1 MSQTNDPAVAQ
12 ASEAAAPARERVR
25 IFDTTLRD
33 GEQSP
38 GFSMSR
44 PQKLHMAH
52 ALAELGV
59 DVLEAGFPQASEGDF
74 DAVNVIAR
82 DVRGPIIAGLARAQ
96 LGDINA
102 CVRALEPAEKKRIH
116 IFLAT
121 SPLHRRH
128 KLNMSREQ
136 VLETGIKAI
145 AHARQYCED
154 IEFSAEDAIRTE
166 PEFLIEVLS
175 TMIEAGATT
184 VNVPDTVGYTTPEE
198 IYQLFARLKREVR
211 GIDKVVLSSH
221 CHNDLGL
228 GVANSLAAVSAGAR
242 QVECTING
250 IGERAG
256 NAALEEI
263 VMALRTRADKF
274 KVETGI
280 RTQLL
285 YPTARLLANVTGSMI
300 PRNKAIV
307 GDNAFAHESGIHQH
321 GMLKNRETYEIMR
334 PEDVGVE
341 KTQLVLGKHSGKHAL
356 RDRLKTLGYE
366 VDETQLEELFPRFKA
381 LADKKKEVFD
391 SDLDALVLGQDPETM
406 GPWHLIDL
414 HASSHQGSGASASV
428 KLRHDDGRVAGGGEA
443 AIGDGPVHAAIRA
456 IELASGVSLD
466 IIDFQIRSLSP
477 SADAQGRATL
487 TVRHG
492 PRELTGRGVSTD
504 IIEAGA
510 LAALELVNRIERVN
524 RGQSLPMPAK
534 SA

>member
-1 MSQTNDPAVAQ
+1 MNPGT
-12 ASEAAAPARERVR
+12 AAKTIPVRERVR

-38 GFSMSR
+38 GFSMSQ

-59 DVLEAGFPQASEGDF
+59 DVLEAGFPQASAGDF
-74 DAVNVIAR
+74 AAVQAIAR
-82 DVRGPIIAGLARAQ
+82 ELRGPVIAGLARAQ
-96 LGDINA
+96 IGDIDA
-102 CVRALEPAEKKRIH
+102 CVRALEPAQKKRIH

-121 SPLHRRH
+121 SPLHRQH

-136 VLETGIKAI
+136 VLDAGARAI
-145 AHARQYCED
+145 RHARQYCDD

-166 PEFLIEVLS
+166 PEFLIDVLS

-198 IYQLFARLKREVR
+198 IFALFSRLKREVR
-211 GIDKVVLSSH
+211 GIDKVILSSH

-228 GVANSLAAVSAGAR
+228 GVANSIAAVAAGAR

-263 VMALRTRADKF
+263 VMALRTRTDKF

-280 RTQLL
+280 RTPLL
-285 YPTARLLANVTGSMI
+285 LPTARLLANITGSTI
-300 PRNKAIV
+300 PRNKAII
-307 GDNAFAHESGIHQH
+307 GENAFAHESGIHQH

-356 RDRLKTLGYE
+356 RDRLRSLGYE
-366 VDETQLEELFPRFKA
+366 VDDAQVEELFPRFKA

-391 SDLDALVLGQDPETM
+391 SDLDALVLGQDPAAL
-406 GPWHLIDL
+406 GPWTLEQLHVTSHL
-414 HASSHQGSGASASV
+414 GGGASASV
-428 KLRHDDGRVAGGGEA
+428 RLRHEDGRSVGETEGSL
-443 AIGDGPVHAAIRA
+443 GDGPVHAMLRA
-456 IELASGVSLD
+456 IERATGAPLD
-466 IIDFQIRSLSP
+466 IADFQIRSLSYG
-477 SADAQGRATL
+477 ADAQGRATL
-487 TVRHG
+487 TVNHAG
-492 PRELTGRGVSTD
+492 RELIGRGVSTD
-504 IIEAGA
+504 IVEASA
-510 LAALELVNRIERVN
+510 FAALEVVNRIERI
-524 RGQSLPMPAK
+524 RLGQALPLVAK

>member
-1 MSQTNDPAVAQ
+1 MNNNSDPAVAV
-12 ASEAAAPARERVR
+12 AKPSRERVR
-25 IFDTTLRD
+25 VFDTTLRD

-74 DAVNVIAR
+74 EAVRAIAKE
-82 DVRGPIIAGLARAQ
+82 VRGPIICGLARAQ
-96 LGDINA
+96 TGDIEA
-102 CVRALEPAEKKRIH
+102 CARALEPAERKRIH

-128 KLNMSREQ
+128 KLNMTREQ
-136 VLETGIKAI
+136 VIETGIKAV
-145 AHARQYCED
+145 RLGRSLCD
-154 IEFSAEDAIRTE
+154 DVEFSAEDAIRTE

-175 TMIEAGATT
+175 AMIEAGATT

-198 IYQLFARLKREVR
+198 IFALFSRLKREVR
-211 GIDKVVLSSH
+211 GIDRVILSSH

-228 GVANSLAAVSAGAR
+228 GVANSLAAVAAGAR

-274 KVETGI
+274 NVETGI

-285 YPTARLLANVTGSMI
+285 VPTSRLLANVTGSTI

-307 GDNAFAHESGIHQH
+307 GENAFAHESGIHQH

-356 RDRLKTLGYE
+356 RDRLKSLGYE
-366 VDETQLEELFPRFKA
+366 IDEPQLEDLFPRFKA

-391 SDLDALVLGQDPETM
+391 SDLDALVLGQDPATL
-406 GPWHLIDL
+406 GPWKLEQL
-414 HASSHQGSGASASV
+414 HATSHLGGGASASV
-428 KLRHDDGRVAGGGEA
+428 RLRNDDGRSVGETEA
-443 AIGDGPVHAAIRA
+443 SLGDGPVHAMLRA
-456 IELASGVSLD
+456 IERATGVKLD
-466 IIDFQIRSLSP
+466 IVDFQIRSLSYG
-477 SADAQGRATL
+477 ADAQGRATL
-487 TVRHG
+487 TVNHAG
-492 PRELTGRGVSTD
+492 REIVGRGVSTD
-504 IIEAGA
+504 IVEAAA
-510 LAALELVNRIERVN
+510 LAALEVVNRIERVN
-524 RGQSLPMPAK
+524 LGQALPLA
-534 SA
+534 ANQA

>member
-1 MSQTNDPAVAQ
+1 MNKANDPAVV
-12 ASEAAAPARERVR
+12 SARERVR

-44 PQKLHMAH
+44 PQKLHIAH

-59 DVLEAGFPQASEGDF
+59 DVLEAGFPQASAGDF
-74 DAVNVIAR
+74 EAVHAIAKE
-82 DVRGPIIAGLARAQ
+82 VRGPVIAGLARAQ
-96 LGDINA
+96 LGDIDA
-102 CVRALEPAEKKRIH
+102 CVRALEPAEKKRVH

-136 VLETGIKAI
+136 VIETGIKAI
-145 AHARQYCED
+145 QHARQYCAD

-175 TMIEAGATT
+175 AMIEAGATT

-198 IYQLFARLKREVR
+198 IYTLFSRLKREVR
-211 GIDKVVLSSH
+211 GIDQVVLSSH

-228 GVANSLAAVSAGAR
+228 GVANSVAAVAAGAR

-263 VMALRTRADKF
+263 VMTLRTRADRF
-274 KVETGI
+274 NVDTGI

-285 YPTARLLANVTGSMI
+285 YPTARLLANVTGSTI

-307 GDNAFAHESGIHQH
+307 GENAFAHESGIHQH

-356 RDRLKTLGYE
+356 RDRLKSLGYE
-366 VDETQLEELFPRFKA
+366 CDDAQIEEIFPRFKA

-391 SDLDALVLGQDPETM
+391 SDLDALVLGQDPAAL
-406 GPWHLIDL
+406 GPWTLEQL
-414 HASSHQGSGASASV
+414 HATSHLGGGASASV
-428 KLRHDDGRVAGGGEA
+428 RLRHEDGRSVGETEGSL
-443 AIGDGPVHAAIRA
+443 GDGPVHAMLRA
-456 IELASGVSLD
+456 IERATGTPLD
-466 IIDFQIRSLSP
+466 IADFQIRSLSYG
-477 SADAQGRATL
+477 ADAQGRATL
-487 TVRHG
+487 TVNYG
-492 PRELTGRGVSTD
+492 ERELIGRGVSTD
-504 IIEAGA
+504 IVEATA
-510 LAALELVNRIERVN
+510 FAALEVVNRIERVKL
-524 RGQSLPMPAK
+524 GQALPLVAK